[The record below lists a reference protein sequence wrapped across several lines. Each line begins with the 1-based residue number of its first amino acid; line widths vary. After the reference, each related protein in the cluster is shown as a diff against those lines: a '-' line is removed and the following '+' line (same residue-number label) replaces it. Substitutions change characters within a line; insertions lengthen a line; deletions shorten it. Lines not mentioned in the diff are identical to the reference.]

1 MPSEHPLTEVPS
13 SREARLNLR
22 TTAKQDTLIRL
33 AAQATSKTVTD
44 FVLDSASNAAEQI
57 LADRRWFLLDDAAW
71 AAFEDSLERPAVL
84 KPRLR
89 ELLSDE
95 TSVFTDDEQ

>member
-1 MPSEHPLTEVPS
+1 MAIEYPLTEVPP

-22 TTAKQDTLIRL
+22 ATAKQDALIRL

-57 LADRRWFLLDDAAW
+57 LADRRWFLLDEAAW
-71 AAFEDSLERPAVL
+71 SAFEEVLERPAVM

-89 ELLSDE
+89 ELVAE
-95 TSVFTDDEQ
+95 ARGVFTDDE

>member
-1 MPSEHPLTEVPS
+1 MPSEHPLTEVPP

-71 AAFEDSLERPAVL
+71 AAFEDSLERPAVV

-89 ELLSDE
+89 ELLADE
-95 TSVFTDDEQ
+95 ASVFADDE

>member
-1 MPSEHPLTEVPS
+1 MPFEHALPEVPP

-44 FVLDSASNAAEQI
+44 FVLDSASTAAEQI

-71 AAFEDSLERPAVL
+71 EAFEDSLERPAVV
-84 KPRLR
+84 KPKLR
-89 ELLSDE
+89 ELLGDE
-95 TSVFTDDEQ
+95 ASLFADVEN

>member
-1 MPSEHPLTEVPS
+1 MSDNLEQLEASP

-22 TTAKQDTLIRL
+22 ATAKQDALIRL

-44 FVLDSASNAAEQI
+44 FVLDSASNAAEQV

-71 AAFEDSLERPAVL
+71 ASFEDLLERPAVL

-89 ELLSDE
+89 DLLAQESDL
-95 TSVFTDDEQ
+95 FGNP

>member
-1 MPSEHPLTEVPS
+1 MPSDQQLHETPQ
-13 SREARLNLR
+13 SREARLNIR
-22 TTAKQDTLIRL
+22 ATAKQDALIRL

-44 FVLDSASNAAEQI
+44 FILDSASNAAEQI

-71 AAFEDSLERPAVL
+71 TAFEDSLERPPVV

-89 ELLSDE
+89 ELVMDE
-95 TSVFTDDEQ
+95 DDVFTAE

>member
-1 MPSEHPLTEVPS
+1 MSEQTEHVEVSPS
-13 SREARLNLR
+13 RDARLNLR
-22 TTAKQDTLIRL
+22 TTAKQDALIRL

-44 FVLDSASNAAEQI
+44 FVLDSASNAAEQV

-71 AAFEDSLERPAVL
+71 ASFEDLLERPAVL

-89 ELLSDE
+89 DLLTQESDLFGA
-95 TSVFTDDEQ
+95 S

>member
-1 MPSEHPLTEVPS
+1 MQSDQTEQTESSP

-22 TTAKQDTLIRL
+22 TTAKQDALIRL

-44 FVLDSASNAAEQI
+44 FVLDSASNAAEQV

-71 AAFEDSLERPAVL
+71 ASFEDFLERPAVL

-89 ELLSDE
+89 DLLTQESDLFGA
-95 TSVFTDDEQ
+95 S